1 MMMKKNKLGNYLA
14 LTLGAGAAAT
24 SAEGAITATHY
35 TPTNQTNSLGISVQT
50 FPADYATEALRGK
63 AYVSSGAIGSTN
75 MEFGIES
82 VEGWFFVRSTS
93 TTTQMS
99 GNHGAA
105 FVFFGG
111 QVGDDNYALI
121 RSGSFGSAGD
131 LSYDVVGQFHFDSLT
146 SGYLIALAQS
156 DAADMTIASGVAAI
170 NGIPEPTS
178 LALLGLGSVG
188 LLARRRRQPLA
199 A

>member
-1 MMMKKNKLGNYLA
+1 MIKKNKLGNYLA

-82 VEGWFFVRSTS
+82 VEGCFFRSTS

-99 GNHGAA
+99 GNYVAA
-105 FVFFGG
+105 LVFFGG

-131 LSYDVVGQFHFDSLT
+131 LSYDVVGQFHFDAGLT